1 MDVAVVPGDMVFAV
15 VLRGGRAQARGFAE
29 AGPSAGARGPGKR
42 GRGGGAAAG
51 AAGLSCC
58 HAYDP
63 IARRANGIAKAMMV
77 CPRGPALAGVA
88 LTHLE
93 GTAKV

>member
-15 VLRGGRAQARGFAE
+15 VLRGSRAQARGFAE
-29 AGPSAGARGPGKR
+29 AGPSARRPGKR